1 MLLFGAVLMRA
12 DVRIAL
18 SISLSVASQI
28 QMINGYN
35 VPSIFRILKAP
46 VIAGMRI
53 LKLRIK
59 IWK

>member
-1 MLLFGAVLMRA
+1 MRA